1 MEKESLERREAE
13 NLVECRVSTRDEQG
27 TRVEYAI
34 SRERETIVK
43 FGLFSMNSYA
53 CSYAETAIEIAQ
65 LAESA
70 GFESLWAGEHVVL
83 PDPQAPPSPMAPEDR
98 ILDPVIAL
106 TFLAAHTREIRL
118 GTGIII
124 LPQRN
129 PLVLA
134 KELASLNELSGGRLI
149 FGIGAGYL
157 EPEFRALGI
166 PFADRGARTDDY
178 LAAIRAIW
186 TQSQPVHHGRFL
198 SFGHVQAH
206 PRPQHSIPIV
216 VGGHTPPAYRRA
228 VEQANGWYGFAL
240 GFSGAARNLPSSL
253 AGIAEALQRYDR
265 PQELGKLEISVT
277 PPPGPV
283 TLERARRYADAGV
296 DRLIIWPKDGMNAAD
311 LRVFVSQMG
320 DTVIGRV

>member
-1 MEKESLERREAE
+1 L
-13 NLVECRVSTRDEQG
+13 
-27 TRVEYAI
+27 
-34 SRERETIVK
+34 K

-53 CSYAETAIEIAQ
+53 CSSPETAVEIAQ

-83 PDPQAPPSPMAPEDR
+83 PDPMVSPPSMAPEDR
-98 ILDPVIAL
+98 ILDPIIAL
-106 TFLAAHTREIRL
+106 TFLAAHTRRVLL

-134 KELASLNELSGGRLI
+134 KELASLDELSGGRLI

-166 PFADRGARTDDY
+166 PFTDRGVRTNDY
-178 LAAIRAIW
+178 LAAMRTIW
-186 TQSQPVHHGRFL
+186 TQPQPAYHGRFI
-198 SFGHVQAH
+198 SFEHVQAH
-206 PRPQHSIPIV
+206 PRPQHSIPVV
-216 VGGHTPPAYRRA
+216 VGGHTPHTYRRA
-228 VEQANGWYGFAL
+228 VEQANGWYGFEI
-240 GFSGAARNLPSSL
+240 GFEGAARSLTGSL
-253 AGIAEALQRYDR
+253 AGIADALKRYNR

-277 PPPGPV
+277 PPPGTI
-283 TLERARRYADAGV
+283 TLERARQYADLGV
-296 DRLIIWPKDGMNAAD
+296 DRLIIWPTDGTNAGD
-311 LRVFVSQMG
+311 LRALVSQVG

>member
-1 MEKESLERREAE
+1 
-13 NLVECRVSTRDEQG
+13 
-27 TRVEYAI
+27 
-34 SRERETIVK
+34 
-43 FGLFSMNSYA
+43 MNSYA
-53 CSYAETAIEIAQ
+53 CSFPETAVEIAR

-98 ILDPVIAL
+98 ILDPLITL
-106 TFLAAHTREIRL
+106 TFLAAHTRKVLL

-134 KELASLNELSGGRLI
+134 KELASLDELSGGRLI
-149 FGIGAGYL
+149 FGIGSGYL

-166 PFADRGARTDDY
+166 PFTDRGACTDDY

-186 TQSQPVHHGRFL
+186 TQPQPAYHGRFV
-198 SFGHVQAH
+198 SFEQVQAH
-206 PRPQHSIPIV
+206 PRPQRNIPLV

-228 VEQANGWYGFAL
+228 VEQANGWYGFSL
-240 GFSGAARNLPSSL
+240 GLSGTSRSLPHAL
-253 AGIAEALQRYDR
+253 AGLADAHQRYDR
-265 PQELGKLEISVT
+265 PQTLGKLEISVT
-277 PPPGPV
+277 PPPGTV
-283 TLERARRYADAGV
+283 TPERARRYADLGV
-296 DRLIIWPKDGMNAAD
+296 DRLIIWPPDGMSAED
-311 LRVFVSQMG
+311 LRTFISHLG

>member
-1 MEKESLERREAE
+1 
-13 NLVECRVSTRDEQG
+13 V
-27 TRVEYAI
+27 
-34 SRERETIVK
+34 
-43 FGLFSMNSYA
+43 NSYA
-53 CSYAETAIEIAQ
+53 CSYPQTAVEIAQ

-106 TFLAAHTREIRL
+106 TFLAAHTRRVLL

-134 KELASLNELSGGRLI
+134 KELASLDELSGGRLI

-166 PFADRGARTDDY
+166 PFAQRGVLTNDY
-178 LAAIRAIW
+178 LAAMRAIW
-186 TQSQPVHHGRFL
+186 IQPQPAYHGRFI
-198 SFGHVQAH
+198 SFEHVQAY
-206 PRPQHSIPIV
+206 PRPQRSIPVV
-216 VGGHTPPAYRRA
+216 VGGHTPHTYRRA
-228 VEQANGWYGFAL
+228 VEHANGWYGFAL
-240 GFSGAARNLPSSL
+240 GFKGAARSLSDSL
-253 AGIAEALQRYDR
+253 AGIADALKRYNR

-277 PPPGPV
+277 PPAGTI
-283 TLERARRYADAGV
+283 TLERAKQYADLGV
-296 DRLIIWPKDGMNAAD
+296 DRLIIWPTDGMSAGD
-311 LRVFVSQMG
+311 LRALVSQIG

>member
-1 MEKESLERREAE
+1 L
-13 NLVECRVSTRDEQG
+13 
-27 TRVEYAI
+27 
-34 SRERETIVK
+34 K

-53 CSYAETAIEIAQ
+53 CSSPETAVEIAQ

-83 PDPQAPPSPMAPEDR
+83 PDPMVSPPGMEPEDR
-98 ILDPVIAL
+98 ILDPIVAL
-106 TFLAAHTREIRL
+106 TYLAAHTRCVLL

-134 KELASLNELSGGRLI
+134 KELASLEELSGGRLI

-166 PFADRGARTDDY
+166 PFTDRGARTNDS

-186 TQSQPVHHGRFL
+186 TQSQPAYHGRFL
-198 SFGHVQAH
+198 SFEHVQAH
-206 PRPQHSIPIV
+206 PRPQRSIPVV
-216 VGGHTPPAYRRA
+216 VGGHTPHAYRRA
-228 VEQANGWYGFAL
+228 VEQANGWYGFDV
-240 GFSGAARNLPSSL
+240 GFEGATRGLTGSL
-253 AGIAEALQRYDR
+253 AGIGDALKRYHR

-277 PPPGPV
+277 PPPGII
-283 TLERARRYADAGV
+283 TLERARQYADLGV
-296 DRLIIWPKDGMNAAD
+296 DRLIIWPTDGTSAAD
-311 LRVFVSQMG
+311 LRVLVSQLG

>member
-1 MEKESLERREAE
+1 MLLGTEPLSPEIGKNICEKSCRIKGI
-13 NLVECRVSTRDEQG
+13 NL
-27 TRVEYAI
+27 
-34 SRERETIVK
+34 RETRRDTLK
-43 FGLFSMNSYA
+43 FGLFSVNSYA
-53 CSYAETAIEIAQ
+53 CSYPETAVEIAQ

-83 PDPQAPPSPMAPEDR
+83 PDPQAPPSSMAPEDR
-98 ILDPVIAL
+98 ILDPLIAL
-106 TFLAAHTREIRL
+106 TFLAAHTRQILL

-134 KELASLNELSGGRLI
+134 KELASLDELSGGRLI
-149 FGIGAGYL
+149 FGVGTGYL

-166 PFADRGARTDDY
+166 PFADRGARTDEY

-186 TQSQPVHHGRFL
+186 NQPQPAYHGRFL
-198 SFGHVQAH
+198 SFEQVQAH
-206 PRPQHSIPIV
+206 PRPLRSIPLV

-228 VEQANGWYGFAL
+228 VEQAQGWYGFAL
-240 GFSGAARNLPSSL
+240 RLSGTTRSLPTAL
-253 AGIAEALQRYDR
+253 TGISEALTRYHR

-277 PPPGPV
+277 PPPG
-283 TLERARRYADAGV
+283 TLTVERARQYADLGV
-296 DRLIIWPKDGMNAAD
+296 DRLIIWPPDGISTAD
-311 LRVFVSQMG
+311 LRAFVSHLG